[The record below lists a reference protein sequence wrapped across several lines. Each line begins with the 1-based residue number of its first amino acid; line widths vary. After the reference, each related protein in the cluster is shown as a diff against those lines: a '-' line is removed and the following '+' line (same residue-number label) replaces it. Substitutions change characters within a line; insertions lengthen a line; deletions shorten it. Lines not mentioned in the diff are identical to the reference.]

1 MANGNI
7 PPTTPPPPRSP
18 KETRLPMVDLT
29 KSSSHVFADLC
40 EVVNG
45 KERPY
50 VIDLTSTATSA
61 RKLNPVV
68 FCSSAVKAKAESAAA
83 AVEKPKHPL
92 EISHDAQPV
101 APSDLPAKWKSQQ
114 EIDPKTR

>member
-7 PPTTPPPPRSP
+7 PPHTPAPVMPSQ
-18 KETRLPMVDLT
+18 TRLPTVDLT

-50 VIDLTSTATSA
+50 VIDLTAKVGAVS
-61 RKLNPVV
+61 KGNPVV
-68 FCSSAVKAKAESAAA
+68 ICSSAVKAKAEAAAA